1 MVEAIAKPCLSDLT
15 HLIVQIS
22 TLGDSPCAFAVKNV
36 IYYRF
41 IGDKSRKIAMNPEME
56 ENPIRFQAKNDSP

>member
-15 HLIVQIS
+15 HLIVQLS
-22 TLGDSPCAFAVKNV
+22 GDSPCAFAVKNV
-36 IYYRF
+36 IYYRC

-56 ENPIRFQAKNDSP
+56 ENPIRFQAKNDIL